1 MKESLHC
8 IVLYCNCI
16 YFLTIK
22 LDVLVMPL
30 RFVSRLTS
38 LNSEE
43 LCDLFAVVERIQSAF
58 EACYS
63 VSANTVYMKDE
74 GDVS

>member
-1 MKESLHC
+1 MYNAY
-8 IVLYCNCI
+8 IYV

-22 LDVLVMPL
+22 LDVLVVPL
-30 RFVSRLTS
+30 RFVSRLSS

-43 LCDLFAVVERIQSAF
+43 LFDLFSVVEKVQSAF
-58 EACYS
+58 EACYN
-63 VSANTVYMKDE
+63 VSANTVYLKDE

>member
-1 MKESLHC
+1 MYCVVLCC
-8 IVLYCNCI
+8 ICI
-16 YFLTIK
+16 YLTIK

-30 RFVSRLTS
+30 RFVSRLSS

-43 LCDLFAVVERIQSAF
+43 LFDLFAVVERVQSAF

-74 GDVS
+74 GNVS